1 MAQFLLVTSDSFV
14 AAAFQRAARDLQANL
29 EIREDAAAGSAS
41 LDNSRFDVVVIDCD
55 DVHGG
60 TSLLKAVHLSRPN
73 KSTPAIALLNGATNP
88 ADAVDLGANIIVEK
102 PVSADRAR
110 FELRK
115 ASSINGNDPR
125 SSRRFPVNVPVFLSF
140 GEVMDRRATV
150 CNVSLG
156 TVATEVLTVHAETEG
171 LAYRGLFQDLLERHA
186 AAGIET
192 LTLERIAGEARAR
205 GPLPERPVGLGDV
218 STYPALLTEL
228 RERRWSDDDLAALT
242 HRNVLRVL
250 RDAEDVAR
258 GH

>member
-156 TVATEVLTVHAETEG
+156 GLRLRMSEAIEDDEVLQLRLHLPGASSAIQARAEIAWADREGNAGVRFVGMSDASLLELKKWLDHAALSLPAKPVHA
-171 LAYRGLFQDLLERHA
+171 R
-186 AAGIET
+186 
-192 LTLERIAGEARAR
+192 
-205 GPLPERPVGLGDV
+205 
-218 STYPALLTEL
+218 
-228 RERRWSDDDLAALT
+228 
-242 HRNVLRVL
+242 
-250 RDAEDVAR
+250 
-258 GH
+258 